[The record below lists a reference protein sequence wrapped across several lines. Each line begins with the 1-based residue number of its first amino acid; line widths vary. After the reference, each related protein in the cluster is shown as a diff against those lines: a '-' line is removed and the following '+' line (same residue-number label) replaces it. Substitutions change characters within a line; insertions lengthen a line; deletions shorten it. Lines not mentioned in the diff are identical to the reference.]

1 MRYLQS
7 FTLLLILSIYPLIYT
22 VGQNNKPEYYGGKSM
37 LDTFL
42 NLKIQPPDSIYEDYT
57 LSFDLKISKE
67 GKAFNPKTTDSYFQ
81 NQLEEVIS
89 QMSPWNV
96 SDVAIDEDGFPMTIN
111 VTLTPQIYTNV
122 DEQAYFPSGTADMY
136 RFIAKNIKM
145 PKTAQTKGFNQKV
158 YVRFIVNQNG
168 KITKP
173 TILRS
178 AGEDCDAE
186 ALRILNIMPNWIPAK
201 ISGKS
206 ISSFFVMPLIFK
218 SN

>member
-7 FTLLLILSIYPLIYT
+7 ITLLLILSIYPLIYT

-42 NLKIQPPDSIYEDYT
+42 NLKIQLPDSIYEDYP

-67 GKAFNPKTTDSYFQ
+67 GKAFNPKTTNSYFQ

-111 VTLTPQIYTNV
+111 VTLTPQICSNV

-136 RFIAKNIKM
+136 RFITTNIKM

-168 KITKP
+168 KIIKP

-201 ISGKS
+201 FSGKS
-206 ISSFFVMPLIFK
+206 VSSFFVMPITFRAQ
-218 SN
+218 